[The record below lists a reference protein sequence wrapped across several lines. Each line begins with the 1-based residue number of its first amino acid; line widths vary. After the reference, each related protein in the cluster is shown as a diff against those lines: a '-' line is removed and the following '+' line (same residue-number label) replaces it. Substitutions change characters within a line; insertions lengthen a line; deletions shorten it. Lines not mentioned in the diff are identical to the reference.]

1 MWREDKILEA
11 VQPHRGL
18 LRRPLEGL
26 QLTLQPCRIARRLL
40 RADERHHVPEDVE
53 GKPFVRSL
61 QQHDL
66 IDSVHP
72 LVFPAKLRNRSCEDG
87 VMADNGGGDRRF
99 WVQDFENRIVHLN
112 GPKS

>member
-53 GKPFVRSL
+53 GKPFVRLL

-87 VMADNGGGDRRF
+87 VMADNGRGDRR
-99 WVQDFENRIVHLN
+99 L
-112 GPKS
+112 